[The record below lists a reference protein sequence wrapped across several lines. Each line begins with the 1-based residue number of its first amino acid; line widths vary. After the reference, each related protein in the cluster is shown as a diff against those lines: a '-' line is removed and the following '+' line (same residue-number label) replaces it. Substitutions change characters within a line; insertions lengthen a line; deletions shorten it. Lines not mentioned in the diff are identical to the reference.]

1 MVPMDEIRNR
11 VARAL
16 PDAKISIRDTVGD
29 GDHLEMVVVTAAFEG
44 KSTLQRHRMV
54 YAPLSDLLGGAL
66 HALALR
72 TLSPSEDSAQGDTH
86 SKGGGTP

>member
-1 MVPMDEIRNR
+1 MVPIDEIRGR

-16 PDAKISIRDTVGD
+16 PDAKITIRDTVGD
-29 GDHLEMVVVTAAFEG
+29 GDHLDMVVVSAQFEG

-72 TLSPSEDSAQGDTH
+72 TLSPLEESAPTDTH
-86 SKGGGTP
+86 SGGGLP

>member
-1 MVPMDEIRNR
+1 MVPMEEIRSR

-29 GDHLEMVVVTAAFEG
+29 GDHLDMVVVSAAFVG
-44 KSTLQRHRMV
+44 KTTLQRHRMV

-72 TLSPSEDSAQGDTH
+72 TLSPEEEQ
-86 SKGGGTP
+86 TPADNHPKEGVS

>member
-1 MVPMDEIRNR
+1 MVPMDEIRSR
-11 VARAL
+11 VSRAL

-29 GDHLEMVVVTAAFEG
+29 GDHLEMVVVSGAFEG
-44 KSTLQRHRMV
+44 KTTLERHRMV

-72 TLSPSEDSAQGDTH
+72 TLSLREEPGQADNQP
-86 SKGGGTP
+86 KGGLP